1 MPPSGSKPAARAR
14 TGLGASAPSVPF
26 VVLAIILASTVAA
39 CGRGFEPN
47 KIKASTELY
56 RASLRE
62 FERKKWDNAVAG
74 FELLTSQLP
83 ARDTLLP
90 RVYWYLGQAHAKRG
104 EHLLSAQAYSRIND
118 AFPDDSLA
126 DDALFEQGKEY
137 RRLWR
142 KPMLDPEYGRTALLT
157 FRSIS
162 ATYPESPLVQPA
174 EREIARLNDMLAKK
188 DFETG
193 EHYLRRKAYD
203 SAIIYFRDVTRTYAD
218 TPTARKAYLRLV
230 DAFRAIN
237 YKEDIADVCGE
248 MRRSYPSDAEVQR
261 ACGTGPTA
269 SAPSTGPPAAPAPA
283 PPPPAPQNTPP
294 RD

>member
-1 MPPSGSKPAARAR
+1 MPRSWPKSTVRSRHWPGAA
-14 TGLGASAPSVPF
+14 APRVPF

-39 CGRGFEPN
+39 CGRGFEPG
-47 KIKASTELY
+47 KIRASDDLY
-56 RASLRE
+56 KASLRE
-62 FERKKWDNAVAG
+62 FQRKKWENAVAG

-137 RRLWR
+137 RKLWR

-157 FRSIS
+157 FRSLG
-162 ATYPESPLVQPA
+162 ATYPESPLVAPA
-174 EREIARLNDMLAKK
+174 EQEIAKLNDMLAKK

-203 SAIIYFRDVTRTYAD
+203 SAIIYFRDVTRTYAE
-218 TPTARKAYLRLV
+218 TPTARNAYLRLV

-237 YKEDIADVCGE
+237 YKEDIAEVCGE

-269 SAPSTGPPAAPAPA
+269 SAPATGPPAAPAPA
-283 PPPPAPQNTPP
+283 PPPPSQQTTP
-294 RD
+294 RG